1 MKNFSRGSILSGV
14 VLSLMASSIMAADTT
29 EEQFDP
35 EAFFKQGMKE
45 REEGAPYKSIESF
58 QTILSNKPAL
68 HRARLELAVAYMQ
81 TLQYREAEQ
90 QAQAVL
96 DDPQTPPSVR
106 VSILAFL
113 AQLKKDAEQ
122 LIPQHDHKFNLSA
135 GILFDSNVNVG
146 PSSDVININGDLLD
160 ITSGQPVSDSALV
173 LTAGYDHS
181 YRTGKALRFGQ
192 STGMLFWQS
201 GATLY
206 NRGYDEEGEFDLTV
220 LSLRTGPAIV
230 TNSKLRGNIALQADH
245 IRLGDEKLANYIGIQ
260 PSLTWAFDAS
270 TELTIDAEVTE
281 RDFEQESDQGRDAE
295 YYAVG
300 ASLGKGYKNNT
311 VGVQA
316 GFEYFNTQAREAE
329 YSNDGWGA
337 YAGVNWQV
345 KPEGS
350 VFGRLSYN
358 ESEYGGIVTGVGKVR
373 DEEEIQL
380 IIGGK
385 HMIANEF
392 ELSLLWMRTEAE
404 SNVELYEYERNQIS
418 FNVSRKF

>member
-181 YRTGKALRFGQ
+181 YRTGKTLRFGQ

>member
-81 TLQYREAEQ
+81 TLQYREAEL